1 MLNIE
6 TGSLCDL
13 IFSKWVKGIVLKNT
27 HIFPRSCCLLTW
39 KVPPSYTLYY
49 DWKNFAGRSLSIVL
63 RRTFCWQNMADRTN
77 GKRYKKAGKMV
88 MWRRQSSLD
97 AKQGKQRNQ
106 HKRCRNKKKVQR
118 FLHRGKPNRSG
129 YMCGKKTSK
138 KFKIFLKLCMAIVK
152 LITIGYSF
160 STNQKSS
167 NIVQILKLFMSH
179 AHNRPLIS
187 CRVSKRTGKHG
198 LFLGLWATLFYG
210 FFCLN
215 MLHSSQMWL
224 VCLLLVRSIFQVF
237 FRRCF
242 GESLHRL
249 PLRHMVTNNAKPRRS
264 IFI

>member
-1 MLNIE
+1 
-6 TGSLCDL
+6 
-13 IFSKWVKGIVLKNT
+13 
-27 HIFPRSCCLLTW
+27 
-39 KVPPSYTLYY
+39 
-49 DWKNFAGRSLSIVL
+49 
-63 RRTFCWQNMADRTN
+63 
-77 GKRYKKAGKMV
+77 
-88 MWRRQSSLD
+88 
-97 AKQGKQRNQ
+97 
-106 HKRCRNKKKVQR
+106 
-118 FLHRGKPNRSG
+118 
-129 YMCGKKTSK
+129 
-138 KFKIFLKLCMAIVK
+138 MAIVK
-152 LITIGYSF
+152 RIIIGYSF

-167 NIVQILKLFMSH
+167 NIVQILKLSMSH

-249 PLRHMVTNNAKPRRS
+249 PYDIWLLIMQSHVEVYSCKCLKVSRETKLICTFAGYFYLSVLSLWPCGAADNPKLRSDLR
-264 IFI
+264 